1 MIQCMQM
8 EGNMRALEDLNRAWG
23 QDKGLYRV
31 YSYVNGKGEHDGSQK
46 HYVRLP
52 QAQDPLRFSKDG
64 AWAAIDALASVGISA
79 WAEEV

>member
-8 EGNMRALEDLNRAWG
+8 EGKMRALEDLNKPWR
-23 QDKGLYRV
+23 QDRNLYRV
-31 YSYVNGKGEHDGSQK
+31 YSYVNGKGEYDGSQK

-52 QAQDPLRFSKDG
+52 QAQDPLQFTKDG